1 MKYASEEVC
10 QKALERWGK
19 EAQLLMVLEEMA
31 ELQKEILKNLN
42 RNKDNLVEIIDETT
56 DVLIMLDQLQYIYG
70 IEKAV
75 IKHAPEKIEKIKA
88 RLGIK

>member
-31 ELQKEILKNLN
+31 ELQKEILKNL
-42 RNKDNLVEIIDETT
+42 KL
-56 DVLIMLDQLQYIYG
+56 LKL
-70 IEKAV
+70 
-75 IKHAPEKIEKIKA
+75 P
-88 RLGIK
+88 

>member
-42 RNKDNLVEIIDETT
+42 RNKDNLVEIIDETA

>member
-1 MKYASEEVC
+1 MKYASEEVY

>member
-88 RLGIK
+88 RLEIK